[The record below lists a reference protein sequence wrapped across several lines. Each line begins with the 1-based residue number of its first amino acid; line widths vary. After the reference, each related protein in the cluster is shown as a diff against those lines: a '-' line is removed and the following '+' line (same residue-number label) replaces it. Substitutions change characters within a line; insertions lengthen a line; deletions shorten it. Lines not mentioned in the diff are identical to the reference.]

1 MVQRRLV
8 AMVTADSVL
17 QGDKMHVLVTGGAGF
32 IGSHVV
38 ALHLARGDQV
48 HVVDDLSTGVRANLL
63 EHDGNPNFRF
73 DEADILTWNRLD
85 RAVGWADRIYHLA
98 AVVGVYRVLAE
109 PTKVL
114 ATNIAGCERLLR
126 AAHDG
131 GWKPQIVI
139 ASSSEV
145 YGHNNEE
152 ILREDQDLSV
162 STRAGTRWGYSVSKI
177 ADEALGLSYAQR
189 FGIPAVI
196 ARFFNTIGPRQV
208 GRYGMVVPRFVAQA
222 VADEPITV
230 FGGGQ
235 QTRSF
240 CDARDTVVALD
251 ALASRIG
258 ADTQVVNVGNDREIS
273 ILELAELVIAR
284 AGSRS
289 EIKHVALQEAYGENF
304 EDIRRRR
311 PALDKLRALTGFK
324 HQYTLERTI
333 DELIA
338 IERQR
343 HPKKERDGYRPLV
356 RPESQCA
363 A

>member
-1 MVQRRLV
+1 
-8 AMVTADSVL
+8 
-17 QGDKMHVLVTGGAGF
+17 MHILITGGAGF
-32 IGSHVV
+32 IGSHLVD
-38 ALHLARGDQV
+38 LHLACGDQV
-48 HVVDDLSTGVRANLL
+48 HVVDDLSTGVHANLAAH
-63 EHDGNPNFRF
+63 EHNPHFRF
-73 DEADILTWNRLD
+73 DEADILTWDKLE

-98 AVVGVYRVLAE
+98 AVVGVYRVIAE

-126 AAHDG
+126 AAHAG
-131 GWKPQIVI
+131 GWKPQVVL

-145 YGHNNEE
+145 YGHNDEDV
-152 ILREDQDLSV
+152 LHEDQDLKV

-189 FGIPAVI
+189 YGIPAVV

-222 VADEPITV
+222 VRNEPITV
-230 FGGGQ
+230 FGGGT

-240 CDARDTVVALD
+240 CDVRDTVVALD
-251 ALASRIG
+251 ALACRAG
-258 ADTQVVNVGNDREIS
+258 RDTVIANVGNDREIS
-273 ILELAELVIAR
+273 INDLAELVIER

-289 EIKHVALQEAYGENF
+289 PIRSVALREAYGEDF

-311 PALDKLRALTGFK
+311 PNLSRLREMTGFQ
-324 HQYTLERTI
+324 HTYTLEQTI
-333 DELIA
+333 DDLIA
-338 IERQR
+338 LERQR
-343 HPKKERDGYRPLV
+343 MQGEHDGHRTLV
-356 RPESQCA
+356 RPQSERA

>member
-1 MVQRRLV
+1 
-8 AMVTADSVL
+8 
-17 QGDKMHVLVTGGAGF
+17 MHILITGGAGF
-32 IGSHVV
+32 IGSHLVD
-38 ALHLARGDQV
+38 LHLARGDQV
-48 HVVDDLSTGVRANLL
+48 HVVDDLSTGVRANLAA
-63 EHDGNPNFRF
+63 HDDDPNFRF
-73 DEADILTWNRLD
+73 DEADVLTWDRLD
-85 RAVGWADRIYHLA
+85 RAVCWADRIYHLA

-126 AAHDG
+126 AAHAG
-131 GWKPQIVI
+131 SWKPQVVL

-145 YGHNNEE
+145 YGHNDED

-189 FGIPAVI
+189 FDIPAVI
-196 ARFFNTIGPRQV
+196 ARFFNTVGPRQV

-222 VADEPITV
+222 VRNEPITV

-251 ALASRIG
+251 ALADRTG
-258 ADTQVVNVGNDREIS
+258 RNTVVANVGNDREIS
-273 ILELAELVIAR
+273 ILELAELVIER
-284 AGSRS
+284 AHSRS
-289 EIKHVALQEAYGENF
+289 AIQHVPLREAYGEDF

-311 PALDKLRALTGFK
+311 PSLARLRSLTGFEHK
-324 HQYTLERTI
+324 FTLERTI
-333 DELIA
+333 DDLVA
-338 IERQR
+338 IERTR
-343 HPKKERDGYRPLV
+343 LEEGRDGYCTLV
-356 RPESQCA
+356 RPQSERA

>member
-1 MVQRRLV
+1 
-8 AMVTADSVL
+8 
-17 QGDKMHVLVTGGAGF
+17 MHILITGGAGF
-32 IGSHVV
+32 IGSHLVD
-38 ALHLARGDQV
+38 LHLKRGDQV
-48 HVVDDLSTGVRANLL
+48 HVVDDLSTGVRSNLATH
-63 EHDGNPNFRF
+63 EDNPQFRF
-73 DEADILTWNRLD
+73 DEADILLWDKLERV
-85 RAVGWADRIYHLA
+85 VGWADRVYHLA

-126 AAHDG
+126 AAHSG
-131 GWKPQIVI
+131 GWKPQVVL

-145 YGHNNEE
+145 YGHNDED

-196 ARFFNTIGPRQV
+196 ARFFNTVGPRQV

-222 VADEPITV
+222 VRNEPITV
-230 FGGGQ
+230 FGGGA

-251 ALASRIG
+251 SLATFAGRNTLL
-258 ADTQVVNVGNDREIS
+258 ANVGNDREIS
-273 ILELAELVIAR
+273 ILELAQLVIQR

-289 EIKHVALQEAYGENF
+289 EIQHVPLREAYGEDF

-311 PALDKLRALTGFK
+311 PSLSRLRAMTGFQ
-324 HQYTLERTI
+324 HEYTLERTI
-333 DELIA
+333 DDLIA
-338 IERQR
+338 IERA
-343 HPKKERDGYRPLV
+343 KLEEGRDGYRTLV
-356 RPESQCA
+356 RTESERA